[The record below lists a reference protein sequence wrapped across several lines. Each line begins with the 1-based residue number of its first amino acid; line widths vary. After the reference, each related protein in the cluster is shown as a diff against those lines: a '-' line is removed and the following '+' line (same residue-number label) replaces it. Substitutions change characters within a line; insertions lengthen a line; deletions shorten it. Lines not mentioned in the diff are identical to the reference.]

1 MKPLLILGVCLLVAC
16 TSNTP
21 FRDDQVATCDT
32 IESCSSNYYELHP
45 SYEIGFVEYSERGN
59 DFDPAR
65 TKQMVDRLKQYSAS
79 GKLAMV
85 VFIHGWKHNA
95 DQNDENVVSFTKA
108 LANLSA
114 SGVLNDRKLVGI
126 YVGWRGLSLHGLGS
140 ENATYWDRKS
150 VAEEVGR
157 GGVTELLSQLEQIDR
172 SQETNY
178 LVIVGHSFGG
188 AITLSA
194 LHDQLLERLQNQQ
207 AGLSVRAFGDA
218 VIMLNPAIEANQ
230 GLLLKENSLKV
241 GASGA
246 RAQSLLYV
254 ISSQGDEATHYAFP
268 LGQWLGVNLSWSQV
282 DLKRT
287 YNGQTFTLR
296 EKDMDTTAIGN
307 YSLYHTTKVKDPDR
321 MVAMTQAA
329 ADDSSTVTNKA
340 MAGPKVLEETK
351 FGDWELVSYCTP
363 DGSGGDPELPRMP
376 CYSNEP
382 VSFIYT
388 ADSFI
393 DNHNDI
399 FNPAVIAFMST
410 AVSKAIYER
419 TNGQSYFDECLDNT
433 QIKFSFS
440 SCFSYHFTKAKQT
453 DRELERFIKNN
464 SSTAYPNSGKQKP
477 NIGL

>member
-1 MKPLLILGVCLLVAC
+1 MKILLILGACLLVAC

-21 FRDDQVATCDT
+21 FRDDRVRTCGT
-32 IESCSSNYYELHP
+32 IESCSNSYYEVHP
-45 SYEIGFVEYSERGN
+45 NYEIGFVEYSERGN
-59 DFDPAR
+59 DFAPAR
-65 TKQMVDRLKQYSAS
+65 TEQLVDRLRQYSAT

-114 SGVLNDRKLVGI
+114 SGVLSDRKLVGI

-140 ENATYWDRKS
+140 ENATYWDRKA

-157 GGVTELLSQLEQIDR
+157 GGVTELLAQLEQIDR

-178 LVIVGHSFGG
+178 LVVVGHSFGG

-207 AGLSVRAFGDA
+207 AGLPVRAFGDA

-254 ISSQGDEATHYAFP
+254 ISSEGDEATHYAFP
-268 LGQWLGVNLSWSQV
+268 PGQWLGVNLTWSQV
-282 DLKRT
+282 DLNRT
-287 YNGQTFTLR
+287 YNGQAFTIR
-296 EKDMDTTAIGN
+296 EEEMDTTAIGN
-307 YSLYHTTKVKDPDR
+307 YSLYHTTRVIDPNPTE
-321 MVAMTQAA
+321 AMAQQAIV
-329 ADDSSTVTNKA
+329 DSSGGVNKA
-340 MAGPKVLEETK
+340 MAGPKVLEDTK
-351 FGDWELVSYCTP
+351 FGDWELVSYCTT
-363 DGSGGDPELPRMP
+363 DGKNGDPKVPRMP

-382 VSFIYT
+382 VNFIYT

-393 DNHNDI
+393 DDHNDI

-419 TNGQSYFDECLDNT
+419 TNGESYFDECIDKT
-433 QIKFSFS
+433 QAKFSFN
-440 SCFSYHFTKAKQT
+440 SCFNYHFTKATQT
-453 DRELERFIKNN
+453 DKALEKAIKTDSNATRLESVKRN
-464 SSTAYPNSGKQKP
+464 TNA
-477 NIGL
+477 GL

>member
-1 MKPLLILGVCLLVAC
+1 MKTLLILGVCLLSAC
-16 TSNTP
+16 TSNTSL
-21 FRDDQVATCDT
+21 RDDRVVTCDT
-32 IESCSSNYYELHP
+32 IVSCSNSYYEVHP
-45 SYEIGFVEYSERGN
+45 NYEIGFVEYSERGN
-59 DFDPAR
+59 DFSPAR
-65 TKQMVDRLKQYSAS
+65 TQQLLDRMKQYSAG

-95 DQNDENVVSFTKA
+95 DQNDENVVSFNKA

-114 SGVLNDRKLVGI
+114 SGVLSERKLVGI

-140 ENATYWDRKS
+140 ENATYWDRKA

-157 GGVTELLSQLEQIDR
+157 GGVTELLAQLEQIDR

-178 LVIVGHSFGG
+178 LAIVGHSFGG

-207 AGLSVRAFGDA
+207 AGHPVRAFGDA

-254 ISSQGDEATHYAFP
+254 ISSEGDEATHYAFP
-268 LGQWLGVNLSWSQV
+268 SGQWLGVNLTWSQV

-287 YNGQTFTLR
+287 YNGRSFTLR
-296 EKDMDTTAIGN
+296 EEEMDTTAIGN
-307 YSLYHTTKVKDPDR
+307 YSLYHTTLIKDPDHTE
-321 MVAMTQAA
+321 AMAQPAVVDT
-329 ADDSSTVTNKA
+329 SLVVNNA

-363 DGSGGDPELPRMP
+363 DGSNGDPKLPRMP

-382 VSFIYT
+382 VNFIYT

-393 DNHNDI
+393 DNHNDV

-419 TNGQSYFDECLDNT
+419 TNGKYYFNECLDKVHL
-433 QIKFSFS
+433 KFSFS
-440 SCFSYHFTKAKQT
+440 SCFNFHFTKAT
-453 DRELERFIKNN
+453 DTEKAQKKGIKAE
-464 SSTAYPNSGKQKP
+464 SSAARPESGKENTKAA
-477 NIGL
+477 L